1 MCLLSSSLLLNVT
14 YFDILNLHFVLH
26 FFYLNNSL
34 DKIKLQTIFF
44 IYRRKQVT
52 NFQKNRNRFSL
63 LPQMN
68 EQALLYSYLR
78 TVVNMAL
85 FHHFSNDP
93 AHALHNSTIAPH
105 GGCFSSSTWF
115 PIVERSARGK
125 RFLLLQLLNP

>member
-34 DKIKLQTIFF
+34 DKIKLQIIFF
-44 IYRRKQVT
+44 IYRQKQVT
-52 NFQKNRNRFSL
+52 NFQKENRNRFSL

-68 EQALLYSYLR
+68 EQALLYFYLR

-93 AHALHNSTIAPH
+93 AHALHNM
-105 GGCFSSSTWF
+105 
-115 PIVERSARGK
+115 
-125 RFLLLQLLNP
+125 L